1 MASSVDR
8 VRHALAEAGV
18 EAQIVRMDASTR
30 TAEDAAS
37 ACGCEVRQIVKS
49 LIFKGRES
57 GELVLLLVP
66 GDVRVDLD
74 AAASAVGEALDR
86 ADCKEVRAIT
96 GFAIGGVAP
105 IGHVTPVRTLLDG
118 RLSEHDPLWA
128 AAGAPNAVFRTDRAM
143 LLNLTDATLATLG

>member
-1 MASSVDR
+1 MR
-8 VRHALAEAGV
+8 KALAEAGV

-30 TAEDAAS
+30 TAEDAAL

-74 AAASAVGEALDR
+74 AAASAFGEPLDR
-86 ADCKEVRAIT
+86 ADAKEVRAIT